1 MKTPKTENH
10 PQAENALTLHT
21 PVLPR
26 LPAKLHRLVMAAYAS
41 QDGTQ
46 HMTFDAWRDVEQ
58 QLIRRLQNE
67 NQQHQ
72 Q

>member
-1 MKTPKTENH
+1 MKTHRTKNH
-10 PQAENALTLHT
+10 LQKANAVTLHT

-26 LPAKLHRLVMAAYAS
+26 LARNIRRLVMAAYAPHG
-41 QDGTQ
+41 GTTN
-46 HMTFDAWRDVEQ
+46 MTLDAWRDVEQ

-67 NQQHQ
+67 NHHHQ